1 MLKQIKGCCRIVL
14 PIFNIVN
21 CPTSLLCLGQIQD
34 RQTRDQTVL
43 EIFTSLEYFRHKRR
57 LLVFNQ
63 RTHFLSAPSLS
74 TFSAS
79 QSRKISPD
87 DSFDSSIKVE
97 NMSIFPTQPQLKLK
111 VDKTVENRLYK
122 GLVKSTVKISTT
134 FQ

>member
-1 MLKQIKGCCRIVL
+1 MLG
-14 PIFNIVN
+14 
-21 CPTSLLCLGQIQD
+21 
-34 RQTRDQTVL
+34 
-43 EIFTSLEYFRHKRR
+43 IFTSLEYFRHKRR

-97 NMSIFPTQPQLKLK
+97 NMSAFFPTVTVSSSLTRLLGLYIQSIGQLFKSAFSNGELEFTYKMFKTYCTMDNPILTSSFTYIIYDWLK
-111 VDKTVENRLYK
+111 PHD
-122 GLVKSTVKISTT
+122 
-134 FQ
+134 